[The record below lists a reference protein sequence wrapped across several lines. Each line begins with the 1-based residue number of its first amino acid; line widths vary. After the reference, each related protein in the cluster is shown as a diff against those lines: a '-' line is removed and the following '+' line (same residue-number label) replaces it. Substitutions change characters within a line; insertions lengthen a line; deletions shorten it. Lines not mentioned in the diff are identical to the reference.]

1 MTLLVDASALLAA
14 TVDGPDRELVCDA
27 LAAHPDDACASA
39 LALTEAVAAIDRLT
53 DQPVMRHDL
62 EDGIRRLWDHLHV
75 VPVDQ
80 RCLDA
85 AAVLARQHP
94 IRLSDAIQF
103 AAAQRLP
110 SPVRFVTVDP
120 THLTTALDLGLEI
133 ISTSR

>member
-14 TVDGPDRELVCDA
+14 IVDGPDRGLVSEV
-27 LAAHPDDACASA
+27 LSAHHDDACASA
-39 LALTEAVAAIDRLT
+39 LALTEAVAAVDRLT
-53 DQPVMRHDL
+53 DQPVMRNDL

-110 SPVRFVTVDP
+110 TPVRFVTVDP
-120 THLTTALDLGLEI
+120 AHLTTAIDLGLDVV
-133 ISTSR
+133 STSR

>member
-14 TVDGPDRELVCDA
+14 TIDGPDRELVCET
-27 LAAHPDDACASA
+27 LGAHPDDACAST

-53 DQPVMRHDL
+53 DQAVMRRDL

-85 AAVLARQHP
+85 AAMLARQHP

-110 SPVRFVTVDP
+110 GPVRFVTVDP
-120 THLTTALDLGLEI
+120 THLTTALDLGLDV